1 MSEIPN
7 DLKYAKTH
15 EWVRDE
21 GEGVCTVGITDHAQ
35 DLLGD
40 LVFVELP
47 EVGAVLERNAECGV
61 VESVKAAS
69 DVNSP
74 IGGEVIEVNEAL
86 ADAPEMLNQDPYG
99 DGWIFKLRVS
109 DPDQLSDLLTA
120 DDYAAH
126 SEEEAE

>member
-7 DLKYAKTH
+7 DLKYAKSH

-21 GEGVCTVGITDHAQ
+21 GDGVCTVGISDHAQ
-35 DLLGD
+35 ELLGD
-40 LVFVELP
+40 LVFIELP
-47 EVGAVLERNAECGV
+47 EVGAAVERDAECGV

-69 DVNSP
+69 DIYGPVD
-74 IGGEVIEVNEAL
+74 GEVVAVNEAL
-86 ADAPEMLNQDPYG
+86 ADAPETLNQDPYG
-99 DGWIFKLRVS
+99 EGWIFKLKLS

-126 SEEEAE
+126 AADETE